1 MRGPSLAVPGVLPG
15 SWLLPDC
22 AHVLGPRRVPPR
34 CVTHPPTKCSGLWAE
49 SVRGLT
55 VSSACRLDSGKER
68 RCSFSLA
75 LHPWNVVVKASASDR
90 GGGTSS
96 PGLPGHSANPRGFG
110 DSSLP
115 SPRSGDHRSEISR
128 VASFRVLRGSLLQAS
143 LLACGGLCVPCL
155 VGGIQPVFTA
165 SPQRVPVS
173 ASSPPLLR
181 RLSYQPRA
189 SLTPHLNVTFCK
201 DPISRSD
208 HTCMSWTPRRLW
220 GTRADHELIGKS
232 HVNKVL
238 SRKCS

>member
-1 MRGPSLAVPGVLPG
+1 MRALTRPGVLPPAHHVPRGLHGPECEAGCGGHRGTRVLHSAASPLEPLLFGRNGWPRAPSELRAWLRVEVSRVRGPSLAVPGVLPG

-22 AHVLGPRRVPPR
+22 AHVLGPRRVPPQ

-55 VSSACRLDSGKER
+55 VSSACRLDSGKEH

-115 SPRSGDHRSEISR
+115 SPRSGDHRSEIEGSAGWLPSECCEGVCSR
-128 VASFRVLRGSLLQAS
+128 PLSW
-143 LLACGGLCVPCL
+143 L
-155 VGGIQPVFTA
+155 VGA
-165 SPQRVPVS
+165 SVS
-173 ASSPPLLR
+173 PAL
-181 RLSYQPRA
+181 
-189 SLTPHLNVTFCK
+189 
-201 DPISRSD
+201 
-208 HTCMSWTPRRLW
+208 
-220 GTRADHELIGKS
+220 
-232 HVNKVL
+232 
-238 SRKCS
+238 